1 MRFRAILE
9 QTGKSAT
16 GIQVPAEIVERLGR
30 GKKPPV
36 RVTINGHTYR
46 SSVAVMGGV
55 YMLGVS
61 AENRLAAGVVAGEAV
76 DVDVLLDTEPREV
89 VVPPDLAFA
98 LDNSPE
104 ARAFFDR
111 LSYSNKMR
119 QVLSIEAAKTEETRQ
134 RRIGKAVTMFKEGRA

>member
-1 MRFRAILE
+1 
-9 QTGKSAT
+9 
-16 GIQVPAEIVERLGR
+16 
-30 GKKPPV
+30 
-36 RVTINGHTYR
+36 
-46 SSVAVMGGV
+46 
-55 YMLGVS
+55 
-61 AENRLAAGVVAGEAV
+61 
-76 DVDVLLDTEPREV
+76 V